1 MEEEE
6 GQMRLARVAFGLLA
20 VLALVGPALAADAP
34 ATQGFASLEKDVHE
48 FALPN
53 GLKFIVLERHD
64 APVFAFRTYANVGA
78 VDEVAGITG
87 IAHMFEHMAFK
98 GTPNIGTT
106 DYKKEKV
113 ALDAVDR
120 AYAALMA
127 ERYKGRLAD
136 STKIAALKDSFKAA
150 QAEADKYV
158 VSNGFSAIL
167 ERNGVVGLN
176 AGTGTD
182 QTQYE
187 YELPSNKIE
196 LWAMTESDR
205 LINPVLREFYKERE
219 VVIEERRMR
228 TESTASGRL
237 FEGFLQTAFVAA
249 PYGNGLI
256 GHRSD
261 LETFSREQA
270 EAFRK
275 EHYVA
280 KNVTIAVVG
289 DVKTSEIEAFA
300 KKYFSTMSDAPAPPP
315 VMTVEPR
322 QDVERRITMIA
333 DEQPL
338 VFLGWHIPDVN
349 DPKWHAYEALSDVIG
364 QGRSSRLYTT
374 LVKEKKL
381 AVQSGMF
388 AGMPGEKY
396 PTLMFS
402 YIVPASGVEPDTA
415 LAVFD
420 REVARF
426 LKDAP
431 VTDEELAGFKTRSRA
446 RFLRQI
452 QANGGLAEQL
462 VYNQMIRG
470 DWRKL
475 FRQLDEVNAVT
486 KDDVMNAARE
496 CLRVDNRTVA
506 ILRKSA
512 GSSS

>member
-1 MEEEE
+1 
-6 GQMRLARVAFGLLA
+6 MRLARIAFGLMT
-20 VLALVGPALAADAP
+20 VLALAGPALAADAP

-48 FALPN
+48 FTLPN

-64 APVFAFRTYANVGA
+64 APVFAFRTHANVGA

-98 GTPNIGTT
+98 GTPNIGTS
-106 DYKKEKV
+106 DYKKEQA

-120 AYAALMA
+120 AYADLLA

-136 STKIAALKDSFKAA
+136 STKIASLTEKFKAA
-150 QAEADKYV
+150 EADAGKYV
-158 VSNGFSAIL
+158 VSNEFGAIL

-176 AGTGTD
+176 AATGSD
-182 QTQYE
+182 QTMYE

-196 LWAMTESDR
+196 LWALMESDR
-205 LINPVLREFYKERE
+205 LIHPVLREFYKERE

-237 FEGFLQTAFVAA
+237 FEEFVQTAFVAS

-261 LETFSREQA
+261 LESFSRAQA
-270 EAFRK
+270 EAFRR

-280 KNVTIAVVG
+280 KNIAISVVG
-289 DVKTSEIEAFA
+289 DVSASEIEALA

-315 VMTVEPR
+315 VMTKEPR
-322 QDVERRITMIA
+322 QDAERRITMEA

-338 VFLGWHIPDVN
+338 IFLGWHTPDVN
-349 DPKWHAYEALSDVIG
+349 DPMYHAYEALADVVG

-374 LVKEKKL
+374 LVKEQKL

-396 PTLMFS
+396 PSLIFG

-426 LKDAP
+426 LEDAP
-431 VTDEELAGFKTRSRA
+431 VTDDELEGFKTRSRA

-475 FRQLDEVNAVT
+475 FRQLDEINAVT
-486 KDDVMNAARE
+486 KDDVMNVARD

-506 ILRKSA
+506 ILRKRA